1 MLIQNKKMKQYLI
14 LILFFAVYT
23 VNAQQNNNTLLP
35 KSVTNP
41 EIKTVSQL
49 TTSINMGEDEK
60 LKKLN
65 VDFFKRQLL
74 NIIQEE
80 YCFWTDPNIKIE
92 TDNTAIEKIK
102 SYWSAINIHPS
113 TKEIKKFAWQERN
126 PWSAAFI
133 SWCMQTAGIGSNFK
147 YAPNHAQYIIWAND
161 NRLNNNY
168 SNPFWAYNTTDKQVA
183 WPVPG
188 DLLCKNRSGKQ
199 YTLNTI
205 FATAISHCDI
215 VLEVDKPN
223 GIVTTIGGNVLD
235 KVNKRWVF
243 LNENGYIDREAKWLC
258 FDANGIA
265 TFGEQKDFFS
275 IIKVQ

>member
-49 TTSINMGEDEK
+49 TTSTNMGEDEK

-102 SYWSAINIHPS
+102 YKLK
-113 TKEIKKFAWQERN
+113 KEIKMPK
-126 PWSAAFI
+126 I
-133 SWCMQTAGIGSNFK
+133 
-147 YAPNHAQYIIWAND
+147 
-161 NRLNNNY
+161 
-168 SNPFWAYNTTDKQVA
+168 
-183 WPVPG
+183 
-188 DLLCKNRSGKQ
+188 
-199 YTLNTI
+199 
-205 FATAISHCDI
+205 
-215 VLEVDKPN
+215 
-223 GIVTTIGGNVLD
+223 
-235 KVNKRWVF
+235 
-243 LNENGYIDREAKWLC
+243 
-258 FDANGIA
+258 
-265 TFGEQKDFFS
+265 
-275 IIKVQ
+275 